1 MDFGK
6 LPEHIYQRS
15 VEKVIHTTEYRKIT
29 INGAGLGADCAIL
42 PDENGYLVT
51 AQGSAD
57 GADVKVAMRAF
68 YAGLNKLAA
77 TGVFPEQ
84 SSVCASLNVAAP
96 HSLTDE
102 ERNKSEMHLRECIRW
117 ASEAALTNKV
127 TIISAEVNIVPA
139 MQTYYATATFT
150 ARAGQDAIAR
160 IQGEKA
166 GKDVVMTKWMG
177 LEGTSLIASA
187 RMQELASRYPLWLVE
202 QAAVFDRFLS

>member
-51 AQGSAD
+51 AQGAAD

-77 TGVFPEQ
+77 RSFPGAVISLCQ
-84 SSVCASLNVAAP
+84 S
-96 HSLTDE
+96 
-102 ERNKSEMHLRECIRW
+102 
-117 ASEAALTNKV
+117 
-127 TIISAEVNIVPA
+127 
-139 MQTYYATATFT
+139 
-150 ARAGQDAIAR
+150 
-160 IQGEKA
+160 
-166 GKDVVMTKWMG
+166 
-177 LEGTSLIASA
+177 
-187 RMQELASRYPLWLVE
+187 
-202 QAAVFDRFLS
+202 

>member
-1 MDFGK
+1 
-6 LPEHIYQRS
+6 
-15 VEKVIHTTEYRKIT
+15 
-29 INGAGLGADCAIL
+29 
-42 PDENGYLVT
+42 
-51 AQGSAD
+51 
-57 GADVKVAMRAF
+57 MRAF

-187 RMQELASRYPLWLVE
+187 RQCNAGSQRRWSIWRTLAACQGKRRWTGHRLKANSCKTGN
-202 QAAVFDRFLS
+202 DRSVRVL

>member
-102 ERNKSEMHLRECIRW
+102 ERTSQRCI
-117 ASEAALTNKV
+117 
-127 TIISAEVNIVPA
+127 
-139 MQTYYATATFT
+139 
-150 ARAGQDAIAR
+150 
-160 IQGEKA
+160 
-166 GKDVVMTKWMG
+166 
-177 LEGTSLIASA
+177 
-187 RMQELASRYPLWLVE
+187 
-202 QAAVFDRFLS
+202 

>member
-68 YAGLNKLAA
+68 YAVPVLMLLLHIPLQ
-77 TGVFPEQ
+77 TR
-84 SSVCASLNVAAP
+84 SVTSQ
-96 HSLTDE
+96 
-102 ERNKSEMHLRECIRW
+102 RCI
-117 ASEAALTNKV
+117 
-127 TIISAEVNIVPA
+127 
-139 MQTYYATATFT
+139 
-150 ARAGQDAIAR
+150 
-160 IQGEKA
+160 
-166 GKDVVMTKWMG
+166 
-177 LEGTSLIASA
+177 
-187 RMQELASRYPLWLVE
+187 
-202 QAAVFDRFLS
+202 

>member
-57 GADVKVAMRAF
+57 GTDVKVAMRAF

-166 GKDVVMTKWMG
+166 EKDVVMTKWMG
-177 LEGTSLIASA
+177 LELIHT
-187 RMQELASRYPLWLVE
+187 RMV
-202 QAAVFDRFLS
+202 